1 MTISSVPSGFPPS
14 RNRNRLYPIVRFIR
28 RFPLGAI
35 SIAVLLAVAVVAVAA
50 PLIAKQDPIKQ
61 DYAAILL
68 APSEHHAFGTDALGR
83 DVFSRSVFGARV
95 SLLAALI
102 AAGIATAIGLPIGL
116 LVGFRRTR
124 FDELVV
130 MRLVDGLQ
138 AFPFLILAMV
148 VTAALGPGF
157 GNAMV
162 AIGIAYSPN
171 IIRIVRGAA
180 LQVRQLDY
188 VEAAT
193 SLGMRQV
200 RVLLRH
206 VLPNLVSP
214 LLVQLT
220 VLMASAIIAEAGLS
234 YLGLGTQPPTPS
246 WGSELR
252 VAQGYVF
259 IAPWMAIWPGVGI
272 SVTVLALNLFGDA
285 LRDFLDPRQIA

>member
-1 MTISSVPSGFPPS
+1 MVKASPLAGRRRARRHARVT
-14 RNRNRLYPIVRFIR
+14 RLIK
-28 RFPLGAI
+28 RFPLGAA
-35 SIAVLLAVAVVAVAA
+35 SVLVLVVVVAVAGLA
-50 PLIAKQDPIKQ
+50 PVLAPHDPIAQ
-61 DYAAILL
+61 DYGSVLL
-68 APSEHHAFGTDALGR
+68 APTAEHPFGTDALGR
-83 DVFSRSVFGARV
+83 DVLTRTLYGARV

-102 AAGIATAIGLPIGL
+102 AAGIAVGIGLPVGL
-116 LVGFRRTR
+116 LAGYRRSR

-130 MRLVDGLQ
+130 MRLIDALQ

-157 GNAMV
+157 SNAMV

-171 IIRIVRGAA
+171 IVRIVRGEA
-180 LQVRQLDY
+180 LRLRSLDY
-188 VEAAT
+188 VEAAK
-193 SLGMRQV
+193 SLGLAPLRIA
-200 RVLLRH
+200 LRH
-206 VLPNLVSP
+206 VLPNLLSP

-259 IAPWMAIWPGVGI
+259 TAPWMAIWPGVAI
-272 SVTVLALNLFGDA
+272 SVTVLALNMLGDA
-285 LRDFLDPRQIA
+285 LRDLLDPRGIA

>member
-1 MTISSVPSGFPPS
+1 
-14 RNRNRLYPIVRFIR
+14 
-28 RFPLGAI
+28 
-35 SIAVLLAVAVVAVAA
+35 
-50 PLIAKQDPIKQ
+50 
-61 DYAAILL
+61 
-68 APSEHHAFGTDALGR
+68 
-83 DVFSRSVFGARV
+83 V

-116 LVGFRRTR
+116 LVGFRRSR
-124 FDELVV
+124 FDELVI

-148 VTAALGPGF
+148 VTAALGTGF
-157 GNAMV
+157 ANAMV

-171 IIRIVRGAA
+171 IIRIVRAAA
-180 LQVRQLDY
+180 LQVRQMDY
-188 VEAAT
+188 VEAAN
-193 SLGMRQV
+193 SLGMRET

-214 LLVQLT
+214 LLVQMT

-272 SVTVLALNLFGDA
+272 SITVLALNLFGDA
-285 LRDFLDPRQIA
+285 LRDFLDPRQSA

>member
-1 MTISSVPSGFPPS
+1 MVIEPPLTGRS
-14 RNRNRLYPIVRFIR
+14 RPRRHGRIVRFIQ
-28 RFPLGAI
+28 RFPLGAA
-35 SIAVLLAVAVVAVAA
+35 SVLVLVVVIAVAVFAPLLAPHDPIAQDYGSVLLA
-50 PLIAKQDPIKQ
+50 PTE
-61 DYAAILL
+61 
-68 APSEHHAFGTDALGR
+68 EHPFGTDALGR
-83 DVFSRSVFGARV
+83 DVLSRTLYGARV

-102 AAGIATAIGLPIGL
+102 AAGIAVGIGLPVGL
-116 LVGFRRTR
+116 LAGYRRSR

-130 MRLVDGLQ
+130 MRLIDALQ

-157 GNAMV
+157 SNAMV

-171 IIRIVRGAA
+171 IVRIVRGEA
-180 LQVRQLDY
+180 LRLRSLDY
-188 VEAAT
+188 VEAAQ
-193 SLGMRQV
+193 SLGSAPLRIV
-200 RVLLRH
+200 LRH
-206 VLPNLVSP
+206 VLPNLLSP

-259 IAPWMAIWPGVGI
+259 TAPWMAIWPGIAI
-272 SVTVLALNLFGDA
+272 SVTVLALNMLGDA
-285 LRDFLDPRQIA
+285 LRDVLDPRGIA

>member
-1 MTISSVPSGFPPS
+1 MVKASPLAGRRRARRHVRVT
-14 RNRNRLYPIVRFIR
+14 RLIK
-28 RFPLGAI
+28 RFPLGAA
-35 SIAVLLAVAVVAVAA
+35 SVLVLVVVVAVAVLA
-50 PLIAKQDPIKQ
+50 PVLAPHDPIAQ
-61 DYAAILL
+61 DYGSVLL
-68 APSEHHAFGTDALGR
+68 APTAEHPFGTDALGR
-83 DVFSRSVFGARV
+83 DVLTRTLYGARV

-102 AAGIATAIGLPIGL
+102 AAGIAVGIGLPVGL
-116 LVGFRRTR
+116 LAGYRRSR

-130 MRLVDGLQ
+130 MRLIDALQ

-157 GNAMV
+157 SNAMV

-171 IIRIVRGAA
+171 IVRIVRGEA
-180 LQVRQLDY
+180 LRLRSLDY
-188 VEAAT
+188 VEAAK
-193 SLGMRQV
+193 SLGLAPLRIA
-200 RVLLRH
+200 LRH
-206 VLPNLVSP
+206 VLPNLLSP

-259 IAPWMAIWPGVGI
+259 TAPWMAIWPGVAI
-272 SVTVLALNLFGDA
+272 SVTVLALNMLGDA
-285 LRDFLDPRQIA
+285 LRDLLDPRGIA